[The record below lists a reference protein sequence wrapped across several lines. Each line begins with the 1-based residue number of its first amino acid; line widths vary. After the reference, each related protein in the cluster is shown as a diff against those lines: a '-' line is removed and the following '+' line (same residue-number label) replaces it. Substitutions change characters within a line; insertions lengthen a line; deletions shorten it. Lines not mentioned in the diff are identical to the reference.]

1 MISPIEN
8 DLALLRALVAREL
21 DTINSYRRLAAE
33 CEDPVTIE
41 FFTHVVAEEK
51 FHIAD
56 ALRAIALLDEDQA
69 DLLQTGFAAGHD
81 PGHVPAEAGGRA
93 TGSGANSIS
102 RSDGGDTGV
111 PEVMETQ
118 GHSEI
123 QRTRSFQTSEATVRS
138 PGRLDP
144 EFGKA
149 SSGPNAGEITRSSRD
164 SGSAKSRTLSTLTVG
179 SLRGVPQHD

>member
-102 RSDGGDTGV
+102 RSDGGHTGV

-123 QRTRSFQTSEATVRS
+123 QRTKSFQTSEATVRS

-164 SGSAKSRTLSTLTVG
+164 SGGAKSRTLSTLTVG